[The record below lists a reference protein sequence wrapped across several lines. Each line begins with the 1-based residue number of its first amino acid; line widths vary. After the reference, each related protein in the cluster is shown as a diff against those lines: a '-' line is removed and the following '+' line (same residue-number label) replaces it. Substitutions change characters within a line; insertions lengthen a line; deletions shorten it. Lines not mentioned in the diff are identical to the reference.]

1 MGIVIQNK
9 YRGKGYSYRALLELE
24 KIAFEKNNISELS
37 DIIPDNRISA
47 IKAFTKAGFISKE
60 LEGDIKQYII
70 TKEMYYKKI
79 EGEKV
84 IKTPKDLLKLMSEF
98 DYKWMDKNGNFHDE
112 ITPNMYEEYSLMTPE
127 EVLKYKCG
135 ICVDQTEFER
145 DWFNKHN
152 FKHKVMTI
160 QIIRKDTAPG
170 HTFLIYQDNN
180 KYYWFENAWYDER
193 GIQEY
198 NSYEELIEDI
208 KYKFIA
214 QNNIQDNEMHN
225 LEIFESLKYPY
236 HLSYEEMD
244 EYKKNKINT

>member
-1 MGIVIQNK
+1 M
-9 YRGKGYSYRALLELE
+9 
-24 KIAFEKNNISELS
+24 
-37 DIIPDNRISA
+37 
-47 IKAFTKAGFISKE
+47 
-60 LEGDIKQYII
+60 
-70 TKEMYYKKI
+70 
-79 EGEKV
+79 
-84 IKTPKDLLKLMSEF
+84 IKTPKDLLKIMSEF
-98 DYKWMDKNGNFHDE
+98 DYKWMDKNGNFHDD
-112 ITPNMYEEYSLMTPE
+112 ITPNMYEEYSLMNPE